1 MELLGSKSVHLG
13 VLKCLQ
19 HPPLLV
25 VFQVVQKTLASSWTP
40 LVGLSFLPGV
50 CRGLWPPASH
60 PQKCLASLQTLIT
73 SCRAPAFPLRDREA
87 TNALIRQNKKRDRDS
102 M

>member
-13 VLKCLQ
+13 NVFSIL
-19 HPPLLV
+19 PYLL
-25 VFQVVQKTLASSWTP
+25 VFQVVERTLASSWTP
-40 LVGLSFLPGV
+40 LVRLSFLPGV
-50 CRGLWPPASH
+50 CRGLWPPPSH

-73 SCRAPAFPLRDREA
+73 SCRAPAFPPRDREA
-87 TNALIRQNKKRDRDS
+87 TNALIRQNKKRDIGS